1 MINYFLGCDVSKGY
15 ADFVII
21 DERKQVVEQNF
32 QLDDTFAG
40 HHQLFQILKQFIEK
54 NLEAFLYAAVESTGG
69 YENNWFQALRKF
81 SRALPVKA
89 ARINPFA
96 IAHNNKAAMKRV
108 TNDRISAYTIAEYQ
122 IHHPEKLQYNQDDA
136 YQTFKRLVTTTLMLK
151 KTKSQ
156 FINELETLLYVANP
170 EIIKYRK
177 SKIPQWLLRILQHFP
192 DAASLAT
199 VSVENLSQ
207 IALIKPTRAKEI
219 IQAAQQ
225 SVASAADEMIRL
237 AITSTVETIIAL
249 DKKTDQHIKL
259 LQKQLMV
266 PQIELLQTFKCIGLL
281 SAIELFI
288 EIGCI
293 ERFPTAKHLA
303 SFFGVHPV
311 FKESGDG
318 ICGVGM
324 SKMGR
329 RKPRAVLFMVALN
342 AIQHNELIRSV
353 YQRELKKGKA
363 KMAAL
368 GVCMHKILR
377 IIYGMLKN
385 NTAFDPEID
394 RKNQQ
399 KRVRK
404 TNKEKFDDNRRF
416 QIEDLNAP
424 ISKKQT
430 KKRKERKLAQSDNI
444 TINGI
449 SVPAPSTV

>member
-1 MINYFLGCDVSKGY
+1 MNNYFLGCDVSKGY

-21 DERKQVVEQNF
+21 DERKYVVEKNF
-32 QLDDTFAG
+32 QLDDTFNG
-40 HHQLFQILKQFIEK
+40 HNQLFQILKYFIEK
-54 NLEAFLYAAVESTGG
+54 DSEAFLYAAVESTGG
-69 YENNWFQALRKF
+69 YENNWFQTFKKF
-81 SRALPVKA
+81 SRELPVKVV
-89 ARINPFA
+89 RINPFA
-96 IAHNNKAAMKRV
+96 IAHSNKAAMKRV
-108 TNDRISAYTIAEYQ
+108 TNDRISASTIAEYQ

-156 FINELETLLYVANP
+156 FVNELETLLYVANP

-177 SKIPQWLLRILQHFP
+177 SKIPQWLLRVLQYFP

-199 VSVENLSQ
+199 ASVENLSQ
-207 IALIKPTRAKEI
+207 IAFIKPARANEI

-225 SVASAADEMIRL
+225 SIASASDEMIRL

-249 DKKTDQHIKL
+249 DKKIDQHIKL

-281 SAIELFI
+281 SAIELYI

-293 ERFPTAKHLA
+293 ERFPTVKHLV

-311 FKESGDG
+311 YKESGDG
-318 ICGVGM
+318 IWGVGM

-329 RKPRAVLFMVALN
+329 RKPRAILFMVALN

-394 RKNQQ
+394 RTNQQ
-399 KRVRK
+399 KRVTK
-404 TNKEKFDDNRRF
+404 TKKEKIDNKRRF
-416 QIEDLNAP
+416 QKEDLNAP

-430 KKRKERKLAQSDNI
+430 RKRKKRKLSQSDNI

-449 SVPAPSTV
+449 SVPAPSNV